1 MNGSDLILSRIKSDC
16 DASVRAIEEQARSES
31 DRIIAE
37 AQLKADKEAAAVA
50 EKAAAKRRQIQT
62 SSQSRAQLETRN
74 ALLKQR
80 RTEIDKTID
89 GLNSYLLGLDDKEYF
104 EAIYRLA
111 AKLGGKSGVIMLNR
125 RDLNRL
131 PGDFA
136 QRLKAAGLD
145 ATVSDEPAGISGG
158 FVLKSGDVEEN
169 MEFSAMI
176 ASERD
181 RLEDFINKEL
191 FAQ

>member
-1 MNGSDLILSRIKSDC
+1 MNGSDRILSRIKSDC
-16 DASVRAIEEQARSES
+16 DESVRAIEARAKREQDAV
-31 DRIIAE
+31 IAE
-37 AQLKADKEAAAVA
+37 AQQNAHLNAAQIAEDAQKQCAQIKAN
-50 EKAAAKRRQIQT
+50 AK
-62 SSQSRAQLETRN
+62 SRAQLETRN